1 MRLPSARGP
10 LSALVLDALAGP
22 VRELPHLAGL
32 AQERVAASQDLLDD
46 EDAQLTL
53 TLLQE
58 LHYRGLEGVV
68 DPEWEWAP
76 GTIAARVALE
86 RAVEAA
92 LRRLTAGTVRAAVG
106 PLGPTPDAEAVTKA
120 LFALV
125 NADNGPELAKYLDRR
140 AGLEEFR
147 EFVMHRS
154 IYHLK
159 EADPHTWA
167 IPRLTG
173 RPKAALVEIQ
183 ADEYGGGRPERMHS
197 ALFARMMRAL
207 DLDDSYGAFLDR
219 VPAST
224 LATVTAVTTFGLH
237 RRLRGAV
244 AGHLAVFEMTSSLPN
259 RRYGNGLRRLGFDS
273 DATWFFD
280 EHVEADAVHEQIA
293 GRDLAGAL
301 VEDEPELLI
310 DVFFGAASALALD
323 AQAGRRLLDSWA
335 GGGTSLIATPAGLGS
350 SAGTG

>member
-1 MRLPSARGP
+1 MRLPSPRGP
-10 LSALVLDALAGP
+10 LSAAVLDALAGP
-22 VRELPHLAGL
+22 VRDLPHLVAL
-32 AQERVAASQDLLDD
+32 AQERASGPDDVLAD
-46 EDAQLTL
+46 EDVQIAL

-68 DPEWEWAP
+68 DAEWEWAP
-76 GTIAARVALE
+76 ATLAARVALE

-92 LRRLTAGTVRAAVG
+92 LRRLTAGTVRAVTDQ
-106 PLGPTPDAEAVTKA
+106 LGPTPDAEGVTKA

-125 NADNGPELAKYLDRR
+125 SADTGPELSRYLDRR
-140 AGLEEFR
+140 ASLGQFR

-207 DLDDSYGAFLDR
+207 DLDDGYGAFLDR
-219 VPAST
+219 VPATT
-224 LATVTAVTTFGLH
+224 LATVTAITTFGLH

-259 RRYGNGLRRLGFDS
+259 RRYGNGLRRLGFGS

-301 VEDEPELLI
+301 VEDEPALLA
-310 DVFFGAASALALD
+310 DVFLGAATALALD
-323 AQAGRRLLDSWA
+323 ARAGQRLLNSWA
-335 GGGTSLIATPAGLGS
+335 TGGSSLIEARAAALR
-350 SAGTG
+350 